1 MSAIMVDDPRPS
13 LKREHINR
21 GSSNE
26 IVNDFTFIVS
36 TVNGTGSQTANLTL
50 LRAIFKMGIPV
61 NGKNVFP
68 SNIQG
73 LPTWYFIRTSHEGFV
88 ARRETAEVL
97 IAFNRQTVENDISKL
112 PPGGVCL
119 HPSEWRDVPVRE
131 DVVYYPIPI
140 NQFLK
145 SAGVRGKIRDYVSNM
160 VYVGVFALL
169 FGVALDKIEEALK
182 FHFGNREA
190 LAEQNLGVIKM
201 AYEWAVEK
209 VDKKDPFLLEPLDK
223 TKDQIL
229 ITGNEAAA
237 LGAIF
242 GGVTLTSWY
251 PITPSTSL
259 IDALND
265 FLPELRCN
273 PDTGKANCVVIQAE
287 DELAAAGMV
296 IGAGWAGARAMT
308 ATSGPGISL
317 MAEFVSLGY
326 FAEIPA
332 VFWDVQRVGP
342 STGLPTRTSQGD
354 ILFAYYL
361 GHGDTKN
368 ILLFPATVQ
377 ECFEFGTTSFNL
389 AEELQTPVFVMSD
402 LDLGM
407 NTWMTEPFEYP
418 KEPLKRGKVLTEEKV
433 EEQGFYRYVDV
444 DGDGITYR
452 TLPGNKHPKSAYLNR
467 GTGHSEFGVYSE
479 KPADWN
485 KNMVRLSR
493 KFETARNLVP
503 GPVVDIEREAE
514 IGIIYCGSTL
524 PAVQEARFRLDK
536 QGIKSNSMR
545 LRALP
550 TNDEV
555 LAFVAENERNYI
567 IEMNHDAQLHK
578 ILCSELPELATRL
591 LPLNHM
597 DGMPLTASWIVQ
609 MIEKKEV
616 NQ

>member
-1 MSAIMVDDPRPS
+1 
-13 LKREHINR
+13 
-21 GSSNE
+21 
-26 IVNDFTFIVS
+26 
-36 TVNGTGSQTANLTL
+36 
-50 LRAIFKMGIPV
+50 
-61 NGKNVFP
+61 
-68 SNIQG
+68 
-73 LPTWYFIRTSHEGFV
+73 
-88 ARRETAEVL
+88 
-97 IAFNRQTVENDISKL
+97 
-112 PPGGVCL
+112 
-119 HPSEWRDVPVRE
+119 
-131 DVVYYPIPI
+131 
-140 NQFLK
+140 
-145 SAGVRGKIRDYVSNM
+145 
-160 VYVGVFALL
+160 
-169 FGVALDKIEEALK
+169 
-182 FHFGNREA
+182 
-190 LAEQNLGVIKM
+190 
-201 AYEWAVEK
+201 
-209 VDKKDPFLLEPLDK
+209 
-223 TKDQIL
+223 
-229 ITGNEAAA
+229 
-237 LGAIF
+237 
-242 GGVTLTSWY
+242 
-251 PITPSTSL
+251 
-259 IDALND
+259 
-265 FLPELRCN
+265 
-273 PDTGKANCVVIQAE
+273 
-287 DELAAAGMV
+287 
-296 IGAGWAGARAMT
+296 
-308 ATSGPGISL
+308 

-354 ILFAYYL
+354 VLSAYYL

-368 ILLFPATVQ
+368 ILLFPSTVQ

-418 KEPLKRGKVLTEEKV
+418 KEPLKRGKVLTEEEV